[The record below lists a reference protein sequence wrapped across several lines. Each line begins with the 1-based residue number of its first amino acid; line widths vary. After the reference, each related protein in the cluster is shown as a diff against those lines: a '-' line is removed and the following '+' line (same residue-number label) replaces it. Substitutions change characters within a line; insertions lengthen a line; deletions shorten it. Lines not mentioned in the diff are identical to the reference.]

1 MIYDHKISHNLIEI
15 LTNQSRHLV
24 VYMRSG
30 SQNHFSA
37 VEGECNLNC
46 YLAMDSSQTEQNREV
61 ALMLNELW
69 MLFMNGSV

>member
-30 SQNHFSA
+30 SQNQFSA
-37 VEGECNLNC
+37 VEVEGN
-46 YLAMDSSQTEQNREV
+46 
-61 ALMLNELW
+61 
-69 MLFMNGSV
+69 